1 MRTRPSARELDAT
14 KELLATLETR
24 VPDAA
29 AGIARRAMDGQLTPV
44 ALAAAA
50 IVAVPVLAPWYLRHN
65 EEDDQYRLTSL
76 I

>member
-1 MRTRPSARELDAT
+1 
-14 KELLATLETR
+14 
-24 VPDAA
+24 
-29 AGIARRAMDGQLTPV
+29 MDGQLTPV